1 MLVHSGWCGPV
12 ALVLTLSACAGSS
25 SGAREQEPVETA
37 SSTSPQA
44 LFLDFEE
51 LTAEYDSV
59 VPSVQNLGSASV
71 RTAITTFSGGRVRL
85 AQSPSG
91 VGVRFPQWG
100 DGSSAAAALVVWDQE
115 GALSPGGDDFR
126 FGAQVMLDRESEGS
140 SDDNGDN
147 VMQRGLFT
155 DPVQVK
161 IQLDHGVPSCRVA
174 GDGGELL
181 VKADT
186 AVERGRWYSVDCE
199 KDEKG
204 LRLRVRPVEKGDG
217 EDQVVS
223 VRGKTG
229 LVQFPASVPLSVGA
243 KVGPDGA
250 LMPSTTDQFNGAVDD
265 VFFDVVQ

>member
-1 MLVHSGWCGPV
+1 MHTWWGGSM
-12 ALVLTLSACAGSS
+12 ALVLSLSACAGAS
-25 SGAREQEPVETA
+25 SGAKEQEPAATEA
-37 SSTSPQA
+37 SSNPQA

-85 AQSPSG
+85 TPSPGG
-91 VGVRFPQWG
+91 VGVRFPAWG
-100 DGSSAAAALVVWDQE
+100 DGSSAAAALVVWDQQD
-115 GALSPGGDDFR
+115 ALSPGEKEFR
-126 FGAQVMLDRESEGS
+126 FGAQVMLDPESEGS
-140 SDDNGDN
+140 SSDNGDN
-147 VMQRGLFT
+147 LMQRGLFT
-155 DPVQVK
+155 DETQVK

-181 VKADT
+181 AKAET

-199 KDEKG
+199 RNVKG
-204 LRLRVRPVEKGDG
+204 LRLRVKPVEKDGG

-229 LVQFPASVPLSVGA
+229 QVQFPASVPLSVGA